1 MNDEE
6 TSLIATR
13 VHEPAIWSQHRF
25 LIMIGSAVVIS
36 LFLVSV
42 GLALYSNSGAAQLDL
57 SRPGYASVRS
67 QASKTTDRYDGF
79 SANGPIDKDAL
90 DEFRTLYDAQAAN
103 ATNFDAYAND
113 VLNEAALKIDAPS
126 PDNQQ

>member
-1 MNDEE
+1 MNDEN
-6 TSLIATR
+6 TSPVR
-13 VHEPAIWSQHRF
+13 VQEPTIWSQHRF

-67 QASKTTDRYDGF
+67 EASKTADRYEGF
-79 SANGPIDKDAL
+79 SANGPIDKNTL
-90 DEFRTLYDAQAAN
+90 SEFRKLYDEQAAS

-113 VLNEAALKIDAPS
+113 VLNESVLKIDAPS
-126 PDNQQ
+126 PDNQ